1 MKILLLQARTPD
13 DPAKPEELASFADK
27 ANLPISAFVSHDLLT
42 GPPHLDDVQEY
53 EALMVGGSGDF
64 SVASRNLPYL
74 DETLEAL
81 SEVLKIGF
89 PVFAS
94 CFGFHLIAAA
104 VGGEVVHN
112 PAGTEVGTYC
122 VTLTKEGE
130 EDPLFGTLPKRFT
143 AQLGHKDFVPQVP
156 KGFVNL
162 GFSELA
168 PIQAMRM
175 VRQPVW
181 ATQFHPELS
190 GEENLFRFNRYMK
203 VYSNIMSDK
212 ELADTL
218 NSFRPSPECNT
229 LIRLFLDQLPD

>member
-1 MKILLLQARTPD
+1 MKILLLQARTPE
-13 DPAKPEELASFADK
+13 DPAKPEELISFADK
-27 ANLPISAFVSHDLLT
+27 AKLPPSAFFSHDLLT
-42 GPPHLDDVQEY
+42 GPPPLAHVKEFD
-53 EALMVGGSGDF
+53 ALMVGGSGDF
-64 SVASRNLPYL
+64 SVASRNLPFL
-74 DETLEAL
+74 DETLGLL
-81 SEVLKIGF
+81 SEVLEVGF

-122 VTLTKEGE
+122 VTLTEEGAQ
-130 EDPLFGTLPKRFT
+130 DPLFGTLPNQFT
-143 AQLGHKDFVPQVP
+143 AQLGHKDFVPQLP
-156 KGFVNL
+156 EGFINL
-162 GFSELA
+162 GFSDLA

-175 VRQPVW
+175 AGEPVW

-203 VYSNIMSDK
+203 VYSHIMSDK

-218 NSFRPSPECNT
+218 NSFLPSPECNT
-229 LIRLFLDQLPD
+229 LIRLFLDKFVR